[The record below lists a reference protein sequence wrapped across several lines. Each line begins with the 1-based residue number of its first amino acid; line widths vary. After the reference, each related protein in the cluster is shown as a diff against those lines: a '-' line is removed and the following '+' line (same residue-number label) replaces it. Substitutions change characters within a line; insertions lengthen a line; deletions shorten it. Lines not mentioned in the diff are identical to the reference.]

1 MAKRRQSQV
10 ENPVTKNLTAIIC
23 VILAIIIGV
32 NIFNAA
38 KKSRMAN
45 STGIEAALAIT
56 DNRQRGTEEITE
68 GIDNY
73 LSNSDFYKA
82 AYNRGEKIIAY
93 PPLDNTC
100 PFGQAFMK
108 AFESAMSNPQFTADY
123 KFIAFEPARGN
134 AEFYTKCHT
143 LCVINPTK
151 KELFYFNG
159 VSPTI
164 AEKFPDI
171 LNKLKDW

>member
-10 ENPVTKNLTAIIC
+10 ENPVAKNLTVIVCIIIAII
-23 VILAIIIGV
+23 VAV
-32 NIFNAA
+32 NISNQA
-38 KKSRMAN
+38 KKSRLAN
-45 STGIEAALAIT
+45 ATGIEAALAT
-56 DNRQRGTEEITE
+56 MDKRQRGTEAITE
-68 GIDNY
+68 GLDRY
-73 LSNSDFYKA
+73 LSNSDFYKD

-108 AFESAMSNPQFTADY
+108 AFESAMSNPQFTSDY

-134 AEFYTKCHT
+134 TEFYTKCHT
-143 LCVINPTK
+143 LCIINPAK